1 MNTESKGRAWYDKF
15 YRKLETILVELD
27 GLASQVKV
35 SSKSS
40 DPPGLDSVSNGLE
53 KLAEDHCS
61 GTFDLEQRNN
71 GLPLQECK
79 SPSGLPSDQKFD
91 ILQNV
96 RLEGDSCKETDEKK
110 LSNSLLRE
118 GHNDCNQRVATSLCR
133 EEPIS
138 SQSTHRSPESFMTT
152 IACNDDTFV
161 SPSMIS
167 TGNPNLIQLATE
179 IQAVPV
185 PDKVANIGS
194 FSTNS
199 MNVNQDEFFIE
210 DFDDATLDTID
221 LYDMTFREDPSD
233 FDDNLLYAARD
244 RTRQLRSFKRKIM
257 DALTSKR
264 RREKEYEQLAI
275 WFGDADMGCDLM
287 NTKEHAT
294 IPLDSKSS
302 QSNLPFASEDSEWE
316 LL

>member
-1 MNTESKGRAWYDKF
+1 
-15 YRKLETILVELD
+15 
-27 GLASQVKV
+27 
-35 SSKSS
+35 SKSS
-40 DPPGLDSVSNGLE
+40 DPPGLDSVRDQLE

-61 GTFDLEQRNN
+61 GTFDTEQRNK
-71 GLPLQECK
+71 GLPLQKCK
-79 SPSGLPSDQKFD
+79 SPFD
-91 ILQNV
+91 VLQNV
-96 RLEGDSCKETDEKK
+96 RLEGDSFKEKLSDSTLTDEKK
-110 LSNSLLRE
+110 LSN
-118 GHNDCNQRVATSLCR
+118 SLCR

-138 SQSTHRSPESFMTT
+138 SQASQSTHRSPESIMTA

-161 SPSMIS
+161 SPSRIS

-185 PDKVANIGS
+185 QDKVANMES
-194 FSTNS
+194 FCCNS
-199 MNVNQDEFFIE
+199 MQVNQDEFFIE
-210 DFDDATLDTID
+210 EFDDATLDTID

-233 FDDNLLYAARD
+233 FDDNLLYAARV

-275 WFGDADMGCDLM
+275 WFGDADMGCDLI
-287 NTKEHAT
+287 NTKQHART
-294 IPLDSKSS
+294 SLDSKSS
-302 QSNLPFASEDSEWE
+302 HSNVPFATEDSEWE